1 MVPYWNEGHRVH
13 EEKESLIKAVTV
25 NPSSLRFVEASSAMG
40 QRRRKMAATKH
51 KRRAKLSRKLA
62 ERLTDINA
70 KRMEARLDA
79 ASTQKAAAAAGLAR
93 LSQTSFN
100 IEKRT
105 AEKCPAVF
113 NREGVTIERIAKK
126 VADKLDAKTTKFFSH
141 QGTVLDSREV
151 EDHAT
156 QLKAAE
162 LGIKAL
168 GGLKTDDDADST
180 EHQPKGHT
188 VRVVVSD
195 PETARGFAEL
205 FAPRGTTGIVVDMDA
220 EVDQNVG

>member
-1 MVPYWNEGHRVH
+1 
-13 EEKESLIKAVTV
+13 
-25 NPSSLRFVEASSAMG
+25 
-40 QRRRKMAATKH
+40 MATAKQ

-62 ERLTDINA
+62 GRLTDINA
-70 KRMEARLDA
+70 KRMEARVDA
-79 ASTQKAAAAAGLAR
+79 ATTQKAAAAAGLAR

-151 EDHAT
+151 EDHDT

-162 LGIKAL
+162 LGLKAL
-168 GGLKTDDDADST
+168 GALKAHNEADST
-180 EHQPKGHT
+180 EGRSETHA
-188 VRVVVSD
+188 VRLVVTD
-195 PETARGFAEL
+195 ERAAARLAGLLSRSGPAGV
-205 FAPRGTTGIVVDMDA
+205 AIDVDA
-220 EVDQNVG
+220 EVDEDPGRQGF

>member
-1 MVPYWNEGHRVH
+1 
-13 EEKESLIKAVTV
+13 
-25 NPSSLRFVEASSAMG
+25 
-40 QRRRKMAATKH
+40 MATAKH

-62 ERLTDINA
+62 GRLTDINA

-79 ASTQKAAAAAGLAR
+79 ATTQKAAAAAGLAR

-162 LGIKAL
+162 LGIKVL